1 MDKNKVFQLFD
12 LSRISIYLNHY
23 TKTAIKES
31 DLSKLLYDLQ
41 FLTGN
46 QMPAPEIELILDKNK
61 DLTADIFFNLCGI
74 IVPNYTDSQ
83 FNTFYKFGIVSLN
96 PYFPTLLNCY
106 IQGQDRIPSDTTDD
120 KIDINDLKKLYR
132 TTDWTDSV
140 YQALLVVTFINQIM
154 DITLECSDSDL
165 KHFSNNN
172 FDSNCS
178 TYIGNLSND
187 DYEIISSIFEKNI
200 KTKSK
205 RILKNVLSKV
215 YNISGRSSIIN
226 RLGLNFDTNIK
237 AVKKAY
243 NTAVN
248 IVINALSPNKN
259 ISSFSYITDQV
270 EYTKNLIARY
280 FVSNKYVPVSV
291 FSVANSCRAH
301 VKTRIQDRKCN
312 VDALINSLSLS
323 FKQTSKK
330 TLKSE
335 TLIIPFSDI
344 KYLSKLNVTL
354 ASIDFDKQRSLKS
367 SNLVFL
373 LTDCFENVSDSI
385 DPSVKTDTGKT
396 DSKIMQSI
404 MGYLNRSGI
413 EYEQLLFISNSKHN
427 TEYDSEL
434 CEYIDGA
441 ENIFLIEL
449 NDKSNFPV
457 ADALF
462 NNALCSDFIFSD
474 YDGTIVDANA
484 KNKVD
489 KTLSISNLGNFMR
502 ANVENRVIL
511 SGNKESHFFSDDSLF
526 SNCAIQFYDMLN
538 CPFTVLCDGGN
549 NFCNIETTSEDD
561 PEDNTIIA
569 DENYKIIVEKIPEL
583 DLSSVDFK
591 RSKYETSDTISII
604 NPEFCIGP
612 KDLESIITYIKE
624 FGIEDKDIEVRSG
637 SSIVIRNISDEDKRQ
652 LMLSDFKKHLKSNG
666 VYELKTNYVPYLT
679 GRHSID
685 ITKESYN
692 KRTVIEYSVKAMS
705 NPEFE
710 GREDIDTVVF
720 IGDNF
725 DPDGNDYPLLEKSEY
740 LESKNVDLKLLKTR
754 GLAASNFFFS
764 TMFIFNAISQIDP
777 KDLKEVETLPD
788 SKE

>member
-1 MDKNKVFQLFD
+1 MSDLFLRETMDKNKVFQLFD
-12 LSRISIYLNHY
+12 LSRISVYLNHY

-31 DLSKLLYDLQ
+31 DLIKLLYDLQ

-120 KIDINDLKKLYR
+120 KIDMNDLKKLYK

-154 DITLECSDSDL
+154 NITLECSDSKL
-165 KHFSNNN
+165 NSELRHFS
-172 FDSNCS
+172 S
-178 TYIGNLSND
+178 TN
-187 DYEIISSIFEKNI
+187 EIISSIFENNI
-200 KTKSK
+200 KKGSK
-205 RILKNVLSKV
+205 YILKTVLSKV
-215 YNISGRSSIIN
+215 QKLSGKSPILN
-226 RLGLNFDTNIK
+226 KLGLNFDKNVK

-259 ISSFSYITDQV
+259 ISSFSDINDYV
-270 EYTKNLIARY
+270 EYTENLTARY
-280 FVSNKYVPVSV
+280 FIDPSDDYVTSTV
-291 FSVANSCRAH
+291 FSVANSCRAY

-323 FKQTSKK
+323 FKQTSRK

-373 LTDCFENVSDSI
+373 LTNCFENVSDSI

-396 DSKIMQSI
+396 DSKIIRSI
-404 MGYLNRSGI
+404 MGYLNSSGI

-434 CEYIDGA
+434 CEYIDDA

-449 NDKSNFPV
+449 NEKSNFPI

-462 NNALCSDFIFSD
+462 NNSLCSDFIFSD

-604 NPEFCIGP
+604 NPEFCIGS

-777 KDLKEVETLPD
+777 KDLEEVETLPD
-788 SKE
+788 FEE